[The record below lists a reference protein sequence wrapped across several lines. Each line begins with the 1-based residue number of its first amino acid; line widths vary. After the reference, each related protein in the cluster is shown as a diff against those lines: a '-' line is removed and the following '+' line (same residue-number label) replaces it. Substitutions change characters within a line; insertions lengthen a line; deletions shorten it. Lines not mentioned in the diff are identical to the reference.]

1 MHRLSRGDWP
11 TSNGDNITDD
21 GRTKDKNIREKS
33 RAGQSSTISNSHDI
47 GAPRSTVVPTLS
59 PDGTLRDSSFSSSRS
74 RRSGRPVRK
83 LLSAMDNSSAAPA
96 ANVDSQAHHELDE
109 PSIVVQPDNCSP
121 VGRDVPAQPPISS
134 VPGAAQ
140 TSPTA
145 ARHQTSNQRHST
157 SGNSTASEG
166 NGTSS
171 QPPASSSPGTE
182 AQLSPPAATNPVSN
196 QRHSNSDNTTV
207 SEGSGTTS
215 VQPPTSSHNAQPS
228 PTAASS
234 PASRPGHS
242 NSGNSTVPEG
252 SGVSAHANTPT
263 SSVPHEKGQPA
274 PTAASSPTSKQQ
286 PSISANSTVSEGP
299 AASSTSA
306 KLPAPEPISSIGPP
320 DAFPP
325 QQSPSSIPATNPR
338 TNITTDSESS
348 NVTGST
354 EKAKVSIS
362 KFTECSVYV
371 YHIDNVPREH

>member
-21 GRTKDKNIREKS
+21 GSNKDKNIREKS
-33 RAGQSSTISNSHDI
+33 RAAQSSTASNSHDI
-47 GAPRSTVVPTLS
+47 GAPPSTVAPTLS
-59 PDGTLRDSSFSSSRS
+59 PDGTLRGSSLSSSRS

-83 LLSAMDNSSAAPA
+83 LLSAMDNSLAAPA

-109 PSIVVQPDNCSP
+109 PSSVVQPDNCSP
-121 VGRDVPAQPPISS
+121 DGRDVSVQSPIAS

-145 ARHQTSNQRHST
+145 GRHATSNQRHST
-157 SGNSTASEG
+157 AGNSTASEG
-166 NGTSS
+166 NGTSA
-171 QPPASSSPGTE
+171 QPPASSSSGTE
-182 AQLSPPAATNPVSN
+182 AQLAPTAATNPTSN
-196 QRHSNSDNTTV
+196 QRPSNSGNTTV
-207 SEGSGTTS
+207 SEGPGTTS
-215 VQPPTSSHNAQPS
+215 VQPPTSSHNARPS

-234 PASRPGHS
+234 PASRPWYS

-252 SGVSAHANTPT
+252 SGVSAHAKPPT
-263 SSVPHEKGQPA
+263 SSAPHERGQPA

-299 AASSTSA
+299 AASSTSS

-325 QQSPSSIPATNPR
+325 QQSPSTIPATNPR
-338 TNITTDSESS
+338 TNVTTDSESS
-348 NVTGST
+348 NITGST
-354 EKAKVSIS
+354 EKAKVSVS

-371 YHIDNVPREH
+371 YHIDDVLRVH

>member
-21 GRTKDKNIREKS
+21 GRNKDKNTREKS

-47 GAPRSTVVPTLS
+47 GGPRSTVVPTLP

-83 LLSAMDNSSAAPA
+83 LLSAMDNSLAAPA

-109 PSIVVQPDNCSP
+109 PSSVVQPDNCSP
-121 VGRDVPAQPPISS
+121 DGRDVSVQPPISS

-145 ARHQTSNQRHST
+145 ARHPPSNQRHST
-157 SGNSTASEG
+157 SGNSSASEG
-166 NGTSS
+166 NGRSA

-182 AQLSPPAATNPVSN
+182 TQLSPTAATNPASN
-196 QRHSNSDNTTV
+196 QRHSNSGNTTV
-207 SEGSGTTS
+207 SEGPGTTS
-215 VQPPTSSHNAQPS
+215 VQPPTTSHNA
-228 PTAASS
+228 
-234 PASRPGHS
+234 H
-242 NSGNSTVPEG
+242 
-252 SGVSAHANTPT
+252 
-263 SSVPHEKGQPA
+263 PA

-320 DAFPP
+320 DASPP

-338 TNITTDSESS
+338 TNVTTDSESS
-348 NVTGST
+348 NITGST

-362 KFTECSVYV
+362 KLSECSVYV
-371 YHIDNVPREH
+371 YHIDDILRVH